1 MKSIELMLVVHVMIL
16 AAHIAKRRL
25 AHVALVHGLRVLST
39 QVLAQRL
46 RLREALFADVTPIGH
61 CIVHGSAA
69 VQTRGVLVQ
78 LLMLLQLE
86 ALVEGLAAH
95 LADGTDLPGVLPHV
109 VEQVLL
115 LAEHVAAGVA
125 FVLHATR
132 VDGHVFLE
140 AVEAGKFPR
149 ANGAPEEAAVVL
161 LCVAGVVDFG
171 NVVCKIRKILFGF
184 SLFIK
189 KPTFM
194 FVKLKYCI

>member
-46 RLREALFADVTPIGH
+46 RLREALLADVTPVGDG
-61 CIVHGSAA
+61 IVHGSTA
-69 VQTRGVLVQ
+69 VQTYRVLVQ
-78 LLMLLQLE
+78 LLMLFKLE

-95 LADGTDLPGVLPHV
+95 LADGTHLAGVLPHV
-109 VEQVLL
+109 IQQVLL

-132 VDGHVFLE
+132 MNGNVFFE
-140 AVEAGKFPR
+140 AVEAGKFSR

-161 LCVAGVVDFG
+161 LGIAGVVDFR
-171 NVVCKIRKILFGF
+171 NIVCKLGKIFNSDSVF
-184 SLFIK
+184 
-189 KPTFM
+189 
-194 FVKLKYCI
+194 

>member
-1 MKSIELMLVVHVMIL
+1 MKSIELMLVVHVMIF

-25 AHVALVHGLRVLST
+25 AHVALVHGLRVLPT

-46 RLREALFADVTPIGH
+46 RLREALLADVTPIGH
-61 CIVHGSAA
+61 SLVHGSTA
-69 VQTRGVLVQ
+69 VQTSGVLVQ

-95 LADGTDLPGVLPHV
+95 LADRTHLAGVLPHV
-109 VEQVLL
+109 IQEVLL

-132 VDGHVFLE
+132 VNGHVFLE

-161 LCVAGVVDFG
+161 LGVAGVVDFG
-171 NVVCKIRKILFGF
+171 NIVCKIRKILFF
-184 SLFIK
+184 SDSVF
-189 KPTFM
+189 
-194 FVKLKYCI
+194 